1 MKKCAAL
8 FLFVIAFSSFAV
20 ERDLSNGEVSI
31 KLATEPDKVSPAEDL
46 MLTFT
51 VESPTYLKVGFP
63 DLQDRFSG
71 FSLAEDFA
79 SEPMEANGVRR
90 QLFRWRLVPEP
101 AAERYRLAPFAVTV
115 DDTRVTPAKT
125 DSFATVPVVFP
136 NEGER
141 PVVTGEPEVDP
152 KPEWIPPTAKTV
164 TLWGL
169 ALLAAAALVAGVLWG
184 LTKISVK
191 VKEMRMSPIER
202 AMAELRRLLDRN
214 LPSKGLYKEFYVELT
229 FVVRRYIERRHGVR
243 APRQTTEEF
252 LAAASHHPA
261 FTPEAVSSL
270 RVFLESADLV
280 KFAGQQASSEMASD
294 ATRRARDYL
303 ETDNRISSPDNVR

>member
-1 MKKCAAL
+1 MKRFAVLLLLGFA
-8 FLFVIAFSSFAV
+8 VSSLAV
-20 ERDLSNGEVSI
+20 ERDLSNGEVTV
-31 KLATEPDKVSPAEDL
+31 KLSTEPDKVSPAEDL

-51 VESPTYLKVGFP
+51 VEAPAYLKVVFP

-79 SEPMEANGVRR
+79 AEPVEANGVTR
-90 QLFRWRLVPEP
+90 QTFRWRLVPEP

-115 DDTRVTPAKT
+115 SDNRVTPAKT
-125 DSFATVPVVFP
+125 DSFATAAVVFP
-136 NEGER
+136 DEGER

-169 ALLAAAALVAGVLWG
+169 AVLAAAALVAGALWG

-214 LPSKGLYKEFYVELT
+214 LPSHGMYKEFYVELT
-229 FVVRRYIERRHGVR
+229 FVVRRYIERRHGIR

-252 LAAASHHPA
+252 LAAASRHQA
-261 FTPEAVSSL
+261 FTPDAIGSL

-280 KFAGQQASSEMASD
+280 KFAGQQASSEMADD
-294 ATRRARDYL
+294 ATQRARQYL
-303 ETDNRISSPDNVR
+303 ETDNRNSPPDEKR